1 MISQEELS
9 KCKAELSEKSNEL
22 RLSEKSVKDLNNEVQ
37 SLMEQIAEQTTR
49 K

>member
-1 MISQEELS
+1 MNSQEELS
-9 KCKAELSEKSNEL
+9 KCKVELSEKSNKL
-22 RLSEKSVKDLNNEVQ
+22 HLSEKSVKDLNNEVQ